1 MLAVIGVLAV
11 CLVIIMIEVPP
22 MRKKGQ
28 KKELGLFSVLILLGA
43 CLSIGASLHL
53 PIPNPLD
60 GLNYIFKPSSDFIF
74 GMLE

>member
-1 MLAVIGVLAV
+1 MLEIVGVLAV
-11 CLVIIMIEVPP
+11 CLAIIMIEVPP

-28 KKELGLFSVLILLGA
+28 KKELGLFSVLILIGAGLG
-43 CLSIGASLHL
+43 IGASLHL

-60 GLNYIFKPSSDFIF
+60 GLSYIFKPSSDIIF

>member
-1 MLAVIGVLAV
+1 MLAVLGVLVV

-22 MRKKGQ
+22 MRKNGL
-28 KKELGLFSVLILLGA
+28 KKELGLFSVLLLIGA

-60 GLNYIFKPSSDFIF
+60 GLSYIFKPTSDIIF
-74 GMLE
+74 GLLE